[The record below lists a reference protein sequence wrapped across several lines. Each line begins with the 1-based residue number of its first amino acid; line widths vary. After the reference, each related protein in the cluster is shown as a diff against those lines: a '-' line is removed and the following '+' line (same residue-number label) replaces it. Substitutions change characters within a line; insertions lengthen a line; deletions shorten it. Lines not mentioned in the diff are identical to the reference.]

1 MQFLSKE
8 LVTHDYRVALQKDL
22 AQATVCRFLIAYISG
37 EGIKSINRAPIV
49 RALKDDRSF
58 GVASMSCACKYEPLL
73 SLQDEFDEV
82 RLKYFMDPVVEEK
95 DEPKNVAL
103 FHSKLVYIYNQR
115 TRKSIIYLG
124 SHNWT
129 RRALGPNG
137 PRNAEA
143 SLRLEFDFEEDHLSG
158 IGNSIPS
165 EVNQHLLTAWD
176 SPLCIP
182 ATRNYEHTFEEWAS
196 KACSKASS
204 VPLEQNT
211 IVLAV
216 RRGSGIPTWGLLQ
229 GSSIYLQILDETDG
243 RLIFE
248 KSNNKLLLMVWES
261 EADLAAG
268 RQPVILKGQ
277 ISNFNAGANSSVGGS
292 NQSLSPIAGFM
303 GVVFDEEELKA
314 KTQKRS
320 GRRIPVPIRTGR
332 GVSVYDFEF
341 PSSSQ
346 DCSAIDRGVDP
357 NYRFLLE
364 IEAVVMP
371 LERAISQESAASQE
385 AELVWRPD
393 SFTVARTRKD
403 TRLEESPGYHV
414 DFEREQA
421 IYECMRDVLLVEPS
435 EAKVLPYS
443 EEPDL
448 KRGKRI
454 SKHPLHETYLGD
466 QLSNVSSRDA
476 YYRGAKQER
485 LSAELDA
492 IGEADWDKPIERLQ
506 RVYTAPVKDLLE
518 EWRET
523 ARTIRS
529 SRKKEFNDDK

>member
-1 MQFLSKE
+1 MQLLSKE

-22 AQATVCRFLIAYISG
+22 AQATVCRFLVAYVSG
-37 EGIKSINRAPIV
+37 EGIKSINRAPLV

-82 RLKYFMDPVVEEK
+82 RLKYFMDPVVEDK

-115 TRKSIIYLG
+115 TRKSIVYLG

-129 RRALGPNG
+129 RRALGPKG

-176 SPLCIP
+176 SPLCLP
-182 ATRNYEHTFEEWAS
+182 ATRNHEHTFEEWAS
-196 KACSKASS
+196 KACNRASNLT
-204 VPLEQNT
+204 LEQNT

-216 RRGSGIPTWGLLQ
+216 RKGSGNPAWSSLQ
-229 GSSIYLQILDETDG
+229 GASIYLQILDEKDG
-243 RLIFE
+243 RLIFDE
-248 KSNNKLLLMVWES
+248 ANNKLLLMVWES
-261 EADLAAG
+261 EADLIAG
-268 RQPVILKGQ
+268 RQPVIIRGR
-277 ISNFNAGANSSVGGS
+277 ISNSSAGANSSVGGS
-292 NQSLSPIAGFM
+292 NSSVSPIAGFM
-303 GVVFDEEELKA
+303 GVVFDEAELKA

-320 GRRIPVPIRTGR
+320 GRRVPVPIRTGR

-341 PSSSQ
+341 PSSTQ
-346 DCSAIDRGVDP
+346 DCAAIDIGIDP

-364 IEAVVMP
+364 IEAVAMP
-371 LERAISQESAASQE
+371 LERAVEQQ
-385 AELVWRPD
+385 AELAWSPD
-393 SFTVARTRKD
+393 SFTVARNKKD
-403 TRLEESPGYHV
+403 ARLEESPGYHV
-414 DFEREQA
+414 DREREQA
-421 IYECMRDVLLVEPS
+421 IYDCMRDVLLVEPS

-443 EEPDL
+443 EEPDF
-448 KRGKRI
+448 KQGKRI

-506 RVYTAPVKDLLE
+506 RVYTAPVKDLLK

-529 SRKKEFNDDK
+529 SREKEFNDDE